1 MNRKPSLKQDIID
14 AIGCLSAFIFL
25 CLVIYVLSVIL
36 HA

>member
-1 MNRKPSLKQDIID
+1 MNRKPSIKQDIID
-14 AIGCLSAFIFL
+14 AIGCLSAFLFL